1 MQENQKTTHKG
12 DQSKLLLL
20 TALYVSLA
28 ANHHSSDSIAR
39 HRVLALLSFFSNSLN
54 SRPVQPR
61 QTQSSPGQ
69 PSQAQPSPAQPST
82 AQRSPART
90 FFVQEYTKKTYSGGP
105 VLGTKFGPR
114 TGPPI
119 IFNRGRL
126 IRNIIRGPVLGPN
139 LGQFWNQIW
148 YPELAPRIMFFWRF
162 LGWFGL
168 HCARLGW
175 AGLGWGEEC
184 LAWLGWGWLS

>member
-1 MQENQKTTHKG
+1 MPGGHAALEEHARGRRRRRDGMHSKREPTHRRVVGTTHKG

-90 FFVQEYTKKTYSGGP
+90 FLS
-105 VLGTKFGPR
+105 
-114 TGPPI
+114 
-119 IFNRGRL
+119 
-126 IRNIIRGPVLGPN
+126 RNIQKNI
-139 LGQFWNQIW
+139 FWGASSGYQIW
-148 YPELAPRIMFFWRF
+148 TQNWSPYYF
-162 LGWFGL
+162 
-168 HCARLGW
+168 
-175 AGLGWGEEC
+175 
-184 LAWLGWGWLS
+184 

>member
-28 ANHHSSDSIAR
+28 ANHHSSDRIAR

-54 SRPVQPR
+54 SRLVQPR

-90 FFVQEYTKKTYSGGP
+90 FFVQEYTKKHI
-105 VLGTKFGPR
+105 LG
-114 TGPPI
+114 
-119 IFNRGRL
+119 
-126 IRNIIRGPVLGPN
+126 
-139 LGQFWNQIW
+139 GQFWVPNLD
-148 YPELAPRIMFFWRF
+148 PELVPLLF
-162 LGWFGL
+162 LIEGGL
-168 HCARLGW
+168 L
-175 AGLGWGEEC
+175 EI
-184 LAWLGWGWLS
+184 